1 MKPSPQKYHP
11 EQAERRV
18 AARRYRVVMPDG
30 RVISGSDDRETSER
44 NAAVVGHGAHVVG
57 E

>member
-1 MKPSPQKYHP
+1 MKPSLQKYHP

-18 AARRYRVVMPDG
+18 AARRYRVVSASG
-30 RVISGSDDRETSER
+30 VTLAGSDDRERAEQT
-44 NAAVVGHGAHVVG
+44 AVAMGNGARVVG